1 MRNVWTVATNTFREA
16 VRDRVL
22 YNLVFFA
29 LLMMGAAILVGQIS
43 IGIEQSVIVSLGLT
57 AISVIGIFIA
67 VFIGVGLVSKEMD
80 KRTLYALLAKPVD
93 RWEFLLGKYGGLVM
107 TLTVNTAAMAVGLY
121 VALWTVKHPLE
132 RSDWYLLV
140 AVYLILLKL
149 ALIVALA
156 MLFSCFTTPFL
167 AILFTVGMYIAGV
180 FAEDLRTMQALDLTP
195 LTMKSLRGISYL
207 LPNFENFNVMEAVAH
222 GRGVPAAL
230 VWQDTCVCNAVRGN
244 RAGGGSGCVLSTEP
258 EMKPRKKAGWL
269 LGAVL
274 FAGFAGVWQLQK
286 KIDQEKSAI
295 LLEQDQLAFRSGNLV
310 KKLSLEYAPL
320 MGAIYWTRV
329 VQYFGEKHRLHQ
341 SNLELLWPLLDIT
354 TTLDPHLMPAYRF
367 GSIFLSDSPPRGEGR
382 PDLAVKLLERGIKAE
397 SGAVA
402 ALPGPWKRVLL

>member
-16 VRDRVL
+16 LRDRVL

-67 VFIGVGLVSKEMD
+67 VFIGVGLVSKEID
-80 KRTLYALLAKPVD
+80 KRTLYALLAKPVE

-107 TLTVNTAAMAVGLY
+107 TLAVNTAAMSVGLY

-167 AILFTVGMYIAGV
+167 AILFTVGIYFAGV
-180 FAEDLRTMQALDLTP
+180 FAEDLRKIQAINMP
-195 LTMKSLRGISYL
+195 AVTMKSLRGISYL
-207 LPNFENFNVMEAVAH
+207 LPNFENFNEMGAVAH
-222 GRGVPAAL
+222 GRGVPASL
-230 VWQDTCVCNAVRGN
+230 VWQDTAY
-244 RAGGGSGCVLSTEP
+244 
-258 EMKPRKKAGWL
+258 
-269 LGAVL
+269 
-274 FAGFAGVWQLQK
+274 
-286 KIDQEKSAI
+286 AI
-295 LLEQDQLAFRSGNLV
+295 LYAGLVLAAAAMVFSRRNL
-310 KKLSLEYAPL
+310 K
-320 MGAIYWTRV
+320 
-329 VQYFGEKHRLHQ
+329 
-341 SNLELLWPLLDIT
+341 
-354 TTLDPHLMPAYRF
+354 
-367 GSIFLSDSPPRGEGR
+367 
-382 PDLAVKLLERGIKAE
+382 
-397 SGAVA
+397 
-402 ALPGPWKRVLL
+402 